1 MKRSGH
7 VQSGNSVKGGSWW
20 IEMGMVTVATG
31 TFPVFFSLAFA
42 NVGFV
47 TDEEVER
54 RESSLRDLL
63 NNNPEFHV
71 KEGASVEVAQY
82 NPPFALP
89 FNRRNEIALEVE
101 RKQT

>member
-1 MKRSGH
+1 MICLMESSYLSCPNGWM
-7 VQSGNSVKGGSWW
+7 S
-20 IEMGMVTVATG
+20 
-31 TFPVFFSLAFA
+31 FL
-42 NVGFV
+42 GFV

-82 NPPFALP
+82 NPPFALLS
-89 FNRRNEIALEVE
+89 RCDQRHCSLEVE
-101 RKQT
+101 RKRNMAIFSSLPIAP